1 MPVVAYRETLPDRLA
16 LRDPG
21 DDQIAR
27 AAGLVF
33 DRLADGALAVLVKT
47 SRLALAADH
56 RELLARRIVDAFA
69 ERVRAAFE
77 LDVAT
82 ELDRPQRCELPAG
95 ATRTLLPHHDGGHC
109 SYLTAPALTG
119 DAPQRSLANEAYTT
133 TDEHKIYQGLL
144 LRDAGDAMSLTSYFD
159 LVRLLA
165 DAWAHQHRRR
175 PTLPALLAWYQRNV
189 TEAIARAGATGYLPI
204 GAQLGATGPARDTA
218 IHAYEASHDLTGE
231 LTGELAGDRRSAR
244 QLADE
249 LAQTALGLSFAELMA
264 RHAVLAPCE
273 TGDLLVGHNLF
284 AWHGGVE
291 GGRGREILPICVTLR
306 AGGPAYERW
315 LAVHWQRFFARAA

>member
-1 MPVVAYRETLPDRLA
+1 MPVVAYRETLPDRIA

-21 DDQIAR
+21 DDEIAR

-33 DRLADGALAVLVKT
+33 DRLADGALAVLIKT
-47 SRLALAADH
+47 SRLALAADL
-56 RELLARRIVDAFA
+56 RERLARRIVDAFA
-69 ERVRAAFE
+69 GRVRAAFG

-109 SYLTAPALTG
+109 SYLTAPAPG
-119 DAPQRSLANEAYTT
+119 GGAAAPRRSLANHAYTT
-133 TDEHKIYQGLL
+133 TDEHKVYQGLL

-159 LVRLLA
+159 LVRLVA
-165 DAWAHQHRRR
+165 DAWAHQHGQR
-175 PTLPALLAWYQRNV
+175 PTLRALLAWYQANV
-189 TEAIARAGATGYLPI
+189 SEAIERAGATGYLPI
-204 GAQLGATGPARDTA
+204 GAQLGATGAARDTA
-218 IHAYEASHDLTGE
+218 IHAYEASHE
-231 LTGELAGDRRSAR
+231 LTGDRRSAR

-249 LAQTALGLSFAELMA
+249 LAHTALGLSFAELMA

-291 GGRGREILPICVTLR
+291 GGPGREILPICVTLR
-306 AGGPAYERW
+306 ADGPAYERW
-315 LAVHWQRFFARAA
+315 LAVHWERFFARAASP